1 MESMA
6 ASAAE
11 NNSTGAAGVSR
22 RTALGVHLIAQTK
35 FHSDY
40 AYALTGFRSDSDQGT
55 DLCEFAGRAC
65 YQSYDKPNPE
75 RQNNQQYLAHI
86 IKVGHTSVLEH
97 GSVTFFLTG
106 VSRSLTHEL
115 IRHRHFSYSELSQRY
130 VPMWKAEYIE
140 PAAFLEL
147 SPDSRATAQLALAEA
162 FENDIQKYEE
172 LVAILEQG
180 GIKGKRARQAAR
192 SVMAN
197 CTETNIVVT
206 GNYTAWRHFVV
217 MRGSVH
223 ADAEIRQAAVE
234 IFTQLRNELP
244 NAFQGLRIG
253 LANEGSVDPSNYYR
267 VIEVDNSD
275 AE

>member
-22 RTALGVHLIAQTK
+22 RTALGVHLIAQTL
-35 FHSDY
+35 FDADY
-40 AYALTGFRSDSDQGT
+40 AHHLTGFRADGSKGT
-55 DLCEFAGRAC
+55 DLCEFAGRSC

-86 IKVGHTSVLEH
+86 IHSGHTSVLEH
-97 GSVTFFLTG
+97 GTVTFFLTG

-140 PAAFLEL
+140 PSAFLEL

-197 CTETNIVVT
+197 CTETNMVVT
-206 GNYTAWRHFVV
+206 GNYTAWRHFLV
-217 MRGSVH
+217 MRASVH

-234 IFTQLRNELP
+234 IFSQLMHEVP
-244 NAFQGLRIG
+244 NAFQGLHLHG
-253 LANEGSVDPSNYYR
+253 TNEGSADGSYYQVVR
-267 VIEVDNSD
+267 THD
-275 AE
+275 AQ